1 MFDELQI
8 GAGRNPLSSL
18 SFQLPQWLTLDTG
31 GKRGSTYIDR
41 NLHTLL
47 SRRFGAKYDDLP
59 FAQKGP
65 GSRLMTSFEKHKR
78 DFGLND
84 NKDVREIGPIRLD
97 VSDSEYFDEDERNVK
112 LT

>member
-1 MFDELQI
+1 MFY
-8 GAGRNPLSSL
+8 
-18 SFQLPQWLTLDTG
+18 FVG
-31 GKRGSTYIDR
+31 GKCGSTYIDR

-47 SRRFGAKYDDLP
+47 SERFGSRFKDLA

-65 GSRLMTSFEKHKR
+65 GSKFMMSFEKYKR

-84 NKDVREIGPIRLD
+84 DRDIREIGPIRLD
-97 VSDSEYFDEDERNVK
+97 VPDSVHFDEDERMVK